1 MIWADTDVVLTGW
14 IFADCC
20 VESSRKKNCA
30 MVWPLRFASRVVVC
44 KIRGQRIL
52 GDGPPALPHP
62 FLLVP
67 ASCLP
72 SPVSGSHI
80 VVNPIRELEE
90 LAALFP
96 EPSSAPLYLRAEHIA
111 KEATPEP
118 YHRLLVHEH
127 HMTISMEEW
136 HMCRVDVDV
145 LASRQEGGLYF
156 RKIVLRNSGTGMAV
170 LFGYVRF
177 NLDLVTPG
185 VRAEILEEKTPLGR
199 VLIQHNVFR
208 HVDLGAIL
216 RFTAGPGLAE
226 CLGMPAGE
234 VTYGRLAT
242 IFCNGVP
249 AIDLLEIVRPLEERS

>member
-1 MIWADTDVVLTGW
+1 M
-14 IFADCC
+14 
-20 VESSRKKNCA
+20 
-30 MVWPLRFASRVVVC
+30 
-44 KIRGQRIL
+44 
-52 GDGPPALPHP
+52 
-62 FLLVP
+62 
-67 ASCLP
+67 
-72 SPVSGSHI
+72 
-80 VVNPIRELEE
+80 NPIRDMEE

-96 EPSSAPLYLRAEHIA
+96 EPDGSPLYLRAEHVA

-118 YHRLLVHEH
+118 YHRMLVHEH

-136 HMCRVDVDV
+136 HMCRVDVQV
-145 LASRQEGGLYF
+145 LASRFENGLYL
-156 RKIVLRNSGTGMAV
+156 RKILLRKSGSNTAV

-177 NLDLVTPG
+177 NLELVTPG

-216 RFTAGPGLAE
+216 RLTAGPGLAGYLE
-226 CLGMPAGE
+226 MHPGG

-249 AIDLLEIVRPLEERS
+249 AIDLLEVVRPLDGV